1 MSLSGAAAY
10 GSNSL
15 PAGLKPLAVT
25 IQTAQN
31 LIGIKNTKL
40 WQLIGNGSL
49 QTLSVGKRRLVL
61 YASLERLIEML
72 RDQEADRPRSDRA
85 DRAIEASVMARR
97 ARKTFAPPPRPRSN
111 IRTRPKSA

>member
-1 MSLSGAAAY
+1 MSLSSADAY

-31 LIGIKNTKL
+31 LIGIKNTKI

-72 RDQEADRPRSDRA
+72 RIQDADRPRSGRA
-85 DRAIEASVMARR
+85 DRAIKASVMACRL
-97 ARKTFAPPPRPRSN
+97 RKTSTPPPRPRSN
-111 IRTRPKSA
+111 IRKRPKSA